1 VQQPW
6 LISYIRTKYDEADNK
21 DLFEDANSW
30 FVLAEIFIQTLQD
43 PDLPP
48 LNLVI
53 DALDECATDL
63 TKLLG
68 FIVEQSLACSHVKW
82 LVSSRNLSNIKEKLE
97 LASPKVRLSLDL
109 NADSVAAVVA
119 NFMEEKGISA
129 GRAETI

>member
-1 VQQPW
+1 VHQQKEQSRTNSRINSATNVLRGIMHLLIVQQPW
-6 LISYIRTKYDEADNK
+6 LISYVRTKHDEADNK

-30 FVLAEIFIQTLQD
+30 FVLAEIFIQMSQD

-68 FIVEQSLACSHVKW
+68 FIVEQSSACSHVKW
-82 LVSSRNLSNIKEKLE
+82 LVSSRNSSNI
-97 LASPKVRLSLDL
+97 
-109 NADSVAAVVA
+109 
-119 NFMEEKGISA
+119 EEKF
-129 GRAETI
+129 